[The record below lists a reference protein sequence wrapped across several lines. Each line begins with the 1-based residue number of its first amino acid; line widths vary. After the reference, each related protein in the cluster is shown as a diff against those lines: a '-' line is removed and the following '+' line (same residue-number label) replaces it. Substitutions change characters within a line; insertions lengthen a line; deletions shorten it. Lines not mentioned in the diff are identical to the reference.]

1 MENNNKESFKLLGVS
16 ASGTDSPSDVPE
28 IVLAPP
34 RKKRIKS
41 RRLRGNSASRG
52 RKTQSCNCQGRI
64 IGLSLAAVLLLC
76 WLVTVT
82 WLAVVLHGE
91 LKRLDNYVHSV
102 AAGSQGVPEE
112 LQKCHSLSKELQ
124 QNQTLLLRNL
134 TALSLQLE
142 NFNAQLSGVQA
153 GLHVVEERLKA
164 TPELVNLPQDVQ
176 SLLTSVASFG
186 SQIRDL
192 NTTVTVL
199 KNENSQ
205 LHEASK
211 TLFDNVTYIKQRL
224 VQLVNTTQQS
234 QIPSTEDHA
243 EKEEMKSVMRQLS
256 TNITLVNDT
265 LSKKLQW
272 LAEDEGKDHKSVIGL
287 EDLSQN
293 VSARLTTLE
302 GSCVKSAVH
311 SALNNTV
318 GNLSLQVTN
327 GEKELSKLSGKVTE
341 LQTQVNHLERNETL
355 LLSQISRI
363 ISKPS
368 LDIPASSEAVSSL
381 QLQTTEG
388 TEVSGDDSPSQSAF
402 N

>member
-1 MENNNKESFKLLGVS
+1 
-16 ASGTDSPSDVPE
+16 
-28 IVLAPP
+28 
-34 RKKRIKS
+34 
-41 RRLRGNSASRG
+41 
-52 RKTQSCNCQGRI
+52 
-64 IGLSLAAVLLLC
+64 
-76 WLVTVT
+76 
-82 WLAVVLHGE
+82 
-91 LKRLDNYVHSV
+91 
-102 AAGSQGVPEE
+102 
-112 LQKCHSLSKELQ
+112 
-124 QNQTLLLRNL
+124 
-134 TALSLQLE
+134 
-142 NFNAQLSGVQA
+142 
-153 GLHVVEERLKA
+153 
-164 TPELVNLPQDVQ
+164 
-176 SLLTSVASFG
+176 
-186 SQIRDL
+186 
-192 NTTVTVL
+192 
-199 KNENSQ
+199 
-205 LHEASK
+205 
-211 TLFDNVTYIKQRL
+211 
-224 VQLVNTTQQS
+224 
-234 QIPSTEDHA
+234 
-243 EKEEMKSVMRQLS
+243 MKSVMRQLS